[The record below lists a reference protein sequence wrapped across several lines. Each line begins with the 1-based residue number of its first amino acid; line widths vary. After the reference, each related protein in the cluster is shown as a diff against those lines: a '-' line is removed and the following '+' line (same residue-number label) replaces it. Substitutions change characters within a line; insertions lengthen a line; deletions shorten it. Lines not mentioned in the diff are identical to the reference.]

1 MLSPVR
7 TEDFA
12 ADPQDSHSF
21 GTALRDLAVSILVV
35 AAAALIASFLTAIA

>member
-12 ADPQDSHSF
+12 DDPQDRHSL
-21 GTALRDLAVSILVV
+21 GTALRDLALSILVV
-35 AAAALIASFLTAIA
+35 AASALIAGFLSGTV

>member
-12 ADPQDSHSF
+12 DDPQERHPL
-21 GTALRDLAVSILVV
+21 GTELRDLALSILVV
-35 AAAALIASFLTAIA
+35 TAAALIAGFLSGIA

>member
-12 ADPQDSHSF
+12 ADPQERHPI
-21 GTALRDLAVSILVV
+21 GTALHDLALSILVV
-35 AAAALIASFLTAIA
+35 AAAALITGFLTAST

>member
-12 ADPQDSHSF
+12 ADPQDRHSL
-21 GTALRDLAVSILVV
+21 GTELSDLALSILVV
-35 AAAALIASFLTAIA
+35 TAAALIAGLLSGIA

>member
-12 ADPQDSHSF
+12 ADPQERHSL
-21 GTALRDLAVSILVV
+21 GTALRDLALSILVV
-35 AAAALIASFLTAIA
+35 AAAALIGGFLSGTV